1 MPDDDHKKL
10 NYRVL
15 RKEFLTVYLFANDT
29 LVSKKKVIEVTN
41 LSPLSRKDEKSFEK
55 RNLKTVYLFTNV
67 KFINSEIFRKQK
79 EELLN
84 YLKTHF
90 LDFD

>member
-1 MPDDDHKKL
+1 MFCPVNIHSQQFKQ
-10 NYRVL
+10 
-15 RKEFLTVYLFANDT
+15 
-29 LVSKKKVIEVTN
+29 TN
-41 LSPLSRKDEKSFEK
+41 EKSFKK
-55 RNLKTVYLFTNV
+55 RILKTVYLFTNV